1 MARNKIDI
9 PDVGWEQYLK
19 DTVDVLNKEQ
29 LSELVI
35 LTIREVHKRNEGKSK

>member
-19 DTVDVLNKEQ
+19 DTVEVLNKEQ
-29 LSELVI
+29 LSELI
-35 LTIREVHKRNEGKSK
+35 IITIQEVAKRNERKN